1 LKNVVKRGQDQH
13 YSEGDDRRA
22 NQHLRV
28 IQCGR
33 GEGLP
38 MGVTLVT
45 GPVRSGK
52 SRYVAEIAQR
62 SGRRVSYVA
71 TAMRDGSDD
80 EWDSRLTRHVHD
92 RPTTWELIESA
103 SIGHDALIA
112 LFRDGVPDQCI
123 VVDAVGTWLAA
134 RIATHID
141 AFERDFAAF
150 ETRMDEEATELA
162 QAMLDSRAQVVV
174 VAEEVGWDIVPV
186 AASARLFRDVLGRVK
201 QRIAADAD
209 AVILVVCGIALDLR
223 ALGTTI

>member
-1 LKNVVKRGQDQH
+1 
-13 YSEGDDRRA
+13 
-22 NQHLRV
+22 
-28 IQCGR
+28 
-33 GEGLP
+33 

-103 SIGHDALIA
+103 SLGHDALIA